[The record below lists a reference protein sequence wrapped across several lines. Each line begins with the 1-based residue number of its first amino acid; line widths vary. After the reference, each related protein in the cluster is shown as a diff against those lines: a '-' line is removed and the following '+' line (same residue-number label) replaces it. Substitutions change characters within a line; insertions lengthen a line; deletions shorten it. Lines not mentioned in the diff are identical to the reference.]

1 MGSPLVRLSRWTGWP
16 RWAGS
21 IRFRLTALYSVV
33 LFGLAAV
40 VVGGIYAALAREL
53 DDQPMS
59 RTEQWIGYRPT
70 PRGVEIGIFETET
83 IDVLAAFEQAVNS
96 RALEQLRTYTFAA
109 LAVLFAASLAVGW
122 LVSGRVLRPIGRIA
136 SVARDI
142 QATDLSRRI
151 SLDGPDDELKRLADT
166 FDQMLGRI
174 DDAFESQRRFIQEAS
189 HELRNP
195 LAVIRTNVDVALGD
209 PDSSPEDLRR
219 AAEVVAG
226 SAARMSTL
234 VDDLV
239 VYARHG
245 TRPER
250 HEPVDLRRLAAELA
264 GEFAAPAEAR
274 RLRVVNAAGA
284 GPPLPVL
291 GDGPALRRAVANL
304 LANAVRLAPEGSAVT
319 VAAGADGGLAWIS
332 VADEGPGIAPSD
344 QRLVFQRFWQRRSEP
359 EPGSAGPAPAPAR
372 PDPERSGL
380 GLTIVRQIAESHGGS
395 VELTSAPGAGSTF
408 VIRLPAATPA

>member
-1 MGSPLVRLSRWTGWP
+1 MAKPLLRLSRWPGWP

-122 LVSGRVLRPIGRIA
+122 FVSGRVLRPIGRIA

-250 HEPVDLRRLAAELA
+250 HEPVDLRRLAGELA
-264 GEFAAPAEAR
+264 AEFSAPAEAR
-274 RLRVVNAAGA
+274 RLRVVDAAGA

-319 VAAGADGGLAWIS
+319 VAAGAEGGSAWIS

-344 QRLVFQRFWQRRSEP
+344 QPLVFQRFWQRRP
-359 EPGSAGPAPAPAR
+359 EPGPGSAEAGGPAR

-395 VELTSAPGAGSTF
+395 VELASAPGEGSTF
-408 VIRLPAATPA
+408 VIRLPAASPS

>member
-1 MGSPLVRLSRWTGWP
+1 MASPLLRLSRWPGWP

-40 VVGGIYAALAREL
+40 VVGGIYAGLAREL
-53 DDQPMS
+53 DDQPVS

-70 PRGVEIGIFETET
+70 PRGVEIGVFETET
-83 IDVLAAFEQAVNS
+83 IDVLATFEQAVNS

-109 LAVLFAASLAVGW
+109 LALLFAASLAVGW
-122 LVSGRVLRPIGRIA
+122 FVSGRVLRPIGRIA

-195 LAVIRTNVDVALGD
+195 LAVIRTNVDVALSD
-209 PDSSPEDLRR
+209 PDPSPQDLRR

-245 TRPER
+245 TRPDR
-250 HEPVDLRRLAAELA
+250 REPVDLRKLAAELA
-264 GEFAAPAEAR
+264 GEFSAPAEAR
-274 RLRVVNAAGA
+274 RLRVVDAAGD

-319 VAAGADGGLAWIS
+319 VAAGAGGGSAWIS
-332 VADEGPGIAPSD
+332 VADEGPGIAPED
-344 QRLVFQRFWQRRSEP
+344 QALVFQRFWQRRADP
-359 EPGSAGPAPAPAR
+359 EPGAPGPGPSR

-395 VELTSAPGAGSTF
+395 VELTSAPGEGSTF
-408 VIRLPAATPA
+408 VIRLPAAS

>member
-1 MGSPLVRLSRWTGWP
+1 MASPLLRLSRWPGWP

-53 DDQPMS
+53 DDQPVS

-70 PRGVEIGIFETET
+70 PRGVEIGVFETET
-83 IDVLAAFEQAVNS
+83 IDVLATFEQAVNS

-109 LAVLFAASLAVGW
+109 LALLFAASLAVGW
-122 LVSGRVLRPIGRIA
+122 FVSGRVLRPIGRIA

-195 LAVIRTNVDVALGD
+195 LAVIRTNVDVALSD
-209 PDSSPEDLRR
+209 PDPSPQDLRR

-245 TRPER
+245 TRPDR
-250 HEPVDLRRLAAELA
+250 REPVDLRKLAAELT
-264 GEFAAPAEAR
+264 GEFSAPAEAR
-274 RLRVVNAAGA
+274 RLRVVDAAGD

-319 VAAGADGGLAWIS
+319 VAAGAGGGSAWIS
-332 VADEGPGIAPSD
+332 VADEGPGIASED
-344 QRLVFQRFWQRRSEP
+344 QPLVFQRFWQRRAD
-359 EPGSAGPAPAPAR
+359 PGPGAPAPGPGPSR

-395 VELTSAPGAGSTF
+395 VELTSAPGEGSTF
-408 VIRLPAATPA
+408 VIRLPAAS

>member
-1 MGSPLVRLSRWTGWP
+1 MASPLLRLSRWPGWP

-40 VVGGIYAALAREL
+40 VVGGIYAGLAREL
-53 DDQPMS
+53 DDQPVS

-70 PRGVEIGIFETET
+70 PRGVEIGVFETET
-83 IDVLAAFEQAVNS
+83 IDVLATFEQAVNS

-109 LAVLFAASLAVGW
+109 LALLFAASLAVGW
-122 LVSGRVLRPIGRIA
+122 FVSGRVLRPIGRIA

-195 LAVIRTNVDVALGD
+195 LAVIRTNVDVALSD
-209 PDSSPEDLRR
+209 PDPSPQDLRR

-245 TRPER
+245 TRPDR
-250 HEPVDLRRLAAELA
+250 REPVDLRKLAAELA
-264 GEFAAPAEAR
+264 GEFSAPAEAR
-274 RLRVVNAAGA
+274 RLRVVDAAGP
-284 GPPLPVL
+284 GSPLPVL

-319 VAAGADGGLAWIS
+319 VAAGAGGGSAWIS
-332 VADEGPGIAPSD
+332 VADEGPGIAPED
-344 QRLVFQRFWQRRSEP
+344 QPLVFQRFWQRRADP
-359 EPGSAGPAPAPAR
+359 EPGAPAPGPSR

-395 VELTSAPGAGSTF
+395 VELTSAPGEGSTF
-408 VIRLPAATPA
+408 VIRLPAAG

>member
-1 MGSPLVRLSRWTGWP
+1 MAGGPLLRLSRWPGWP

-53 DDQPMS
+53 DDQPVS

-83 IDVLAAFEQAVNS
+83 IDVLATFEQAVNS

-109 LAVLFAASLAVGW
+109 LAVLFAASLVVGW
-122 LVSGRVLRPIGRIA
+122 FVSGRVLRPIGRIA

-151 SLDGPDDELKRLADT
+151 ALDGPDDELKRLADT

-250 HEPVDLRRLAAELA
+250 HEPVDLRRLAGELA
-264 GEFAAPAEAR
+264 DEFSAPAAAR
-274 RLRVVNAAGA
+274 RLRVVDAAGA
-284 GPPLPVL
+284 GPPLAVL

-319 VAAGADGGLAWIS
+319 VAAGADGGSAWIS
-332 VADEGPGIAPSD
+332 VTDEGPGIAPSD
-344 QRLVFQRFWQRRSEP
+344 QPLVFQRFWQRRP
-359 EPGSAGPAPAPAR
+359 APGPGSAGSAPPR

-395 VELTSAPGAGSTF
+395 VELTSAPGEGSTF
-408 VIRLPAATPA
+408 VIRLPAASLP

>member
-1 MGSPLVRLSRWTGWP
+1 MAGGPLLRLSRWPGWP

-53 DDQPMS
+53 DDQPVS

-83 IDVLAAFEQAVNS
+83 IDVLATFEQAVNS

-109 LAVLFAASLAVGW
+109 LAVLFAASLVVGW
-122 LVSGRVLRPIGRIA
+122 FVSGRVLRPIGRIA

-151 SLDGPDDELKRLADT
+151 ALDGPDDELKRLADT

-250 HEPVDLRRLAAELA
+250 HEPVDLRRLAGELA
-264 GEFAAPAEAR
+264 DEFSAPAAAR
-274 RLRVVNAAGA
+274 RLRVVDAAGA
-284 GPPLPVL
+284 GPPLAVL

-319 VAAGADGGLAWIS
+319 VAAGADGGSAWIS
-332 VADEGPGIAPSD
+332 VTDEGPGIAPSD
-344 QRLVFQRFWQRRSEP
+344 QPLVFQRFWQRRP
-359 EPGSAGPAPAPAR
+359 APGPGSAGSAPPR

-395 VELTSAPGAGSTF
+395 VALTSAPGEGSTF
-408 VIRLPAATPA
+408 VIRLPAASLP

>member
-1 MGSPLVRLSRWTGWP
+1 MASPLLRLSRWPGWP

-40 VVGGIYAALAREL
+40 VVGGIYAGLAREL
-53 DDQPMS
+53 DDQPVS

-70 PRGVEIGIFETET
+70 PRGVEIGVFETET
-83 IDVLAAFEQAVNS
+83 IDVLATFEQAVNG

-109 LAVLFAASLAVGW
+109 LALLFAASLAVGW
-122 LVSGRVLRPIGRIA
+122 FVSGRVLRPIGRIA

-195 LAVIRTNVDVALGD
+195 LAVIRTNVDVALSD
-209 PDSSPEDLRR
+209 PDPSPQDLRR

-245 TRPER
+245 TRPDR
-250 HEPVDLRRLAAELA
+250 REPVDLRKLAAELT
-264 GEFAAPAEAR
+264 GEFSAPAEAR
-274 RLRVVNAAGA
+274 RLRVVDAAGD

-319 VAAGADGGLAWIS
+319 VAAGAGGGSAWIS
-332 VADEGPGIAPSD
+332 VADEGPGIAPED
-344 QRLVFQRFWQRRSEP
+344 QSLVFQRFWQRRADP
-359 EPGSAGPAPAPAR
+359 EPGAPAPGPSR

-380 GLTIVRQIAESHGGS
+380 GLTIVRQVAESHGGS
-395 VELTSAPGAGSTF
+395 VELTSAPGEGSTF
-408 VIRLPAATPA
+408 VIRLPAAS

>member
-1 MGSPLVRLSRWTGWP
+1 MAKPLLRLSRWPGWP

-274 RLRVVNAAGA
+274 RLRVVDAAGA

-319 VAAGADGGLAWIS
+319 VAAGADGGSAWIS
-332 VADEGPGIAPSD
+332 VADEGPGIASSD
-344 QRLVFQRFWQRRSEP
+344 QQLVFQRFWQRR
-359 EPGSAGPAPAPAR
+359 PAPELSSAESAPPR

-395 VELTSAPGAGSTF
+395 VELTSAPGEGSTF
-408 VIRLPAATPA
+408 VIRLPAA

>member
-1 MGSPLVRLSRWTGWP
+1 MAGGPLLRLSRWPGWP

-53 DDQPMS
+53 DDQPVS

-83 IDVLAAFEQAVNS
+83 IDVLATFEQAVNS

-109 LAVLFAASLAVGW
+109 LAVLFAASLVVGW
-122 LVSGRVLRPIGRIA
+122 FVSGRVLRPIGRIA

-151 SLDGPDDELKRLADT
+151 ALDGPDDELKRLADT

-250 HEPVDLRRLAAELA
+250 HEPVDLRRLAGELA
-264 GEFAAPAEAR
+264 DEFSAPAAAR
-274 RLRVVNAAGA
+274 RLRVVDAAGA
-284 GPPLPVL
+284 GSPLAVL

-304 LANAVRLAPEGSAVT
+304 LANAVRLAPEGSTVT
-319 VAAGADGGLAWIS
+319 VAAGADTGSAWIS
-332 VADEGPGIAPSD
+332 VTDEGPGIAPSD
-344 QRLVFQRFWQRRSEP
+344 QSLVFQRFWQRRP
-359 EPGSAGPAPAPAR
+359 APGPGSAGSAPPR

-395 VELTSAPGAGSTF
+395 VELTSAPGEGSTF
-408 VIRLPAATPA
+408 VIRLPAASPP

>member
-1 MGSPLVRLSRWTGWP
+1 MAGGPLLRLSRWPGWP

-53 DDQPMS
+53 DDQPVS

-83 IDVLAAFEQAVNS
+83 IDVLATFEQAVNS
-96 RALEQLRTYTFAA
+96 RALEQLRTYTFTA
-109 LAVLFAASLAVGW
+109 LAVLFAASLVVGW
-122 LVSGRVLRPIGRIA
+122 FVSGRVLRPIGRIA

-151 SLDGPDDELKRLADT
+151 ALDGPDDELKRLADT

-250 HEPVDLRRLAAELA
+250 HEPVDLRRLAGELA
-264 GEFAAPAEAR
+264 DEFSAPAAAR
-274 RLRVVNAAGA
+274 RLRVVDAAGG
-284 GPPLPVL
+284 GPPQI
-291 GDGPALRRAVANL
+291 GRAHV
-304 LANAVRLAPEGSAVT
+304 
-319 VAAGADGGLAWIS
+319 
-332 VADEGPGIAPSD
+332 
-344 QRLVFQRFWQRRSEP
+344 
-359 EPGSAGPAPAPAR
+359 
-372 PDPERSGL
+372 
-380 GLTIVRQIAESHGGS
+380 
-395 VELTSAPGAGSTF
+395 
-408 VIRLPAATPA
+408 

>member
-1 MGSPLVRLSRWTGWP
+1 MASPLLRLSRWPGWP

-40 VVGGIYAALAREL
+40 VVGGIYAGLAREL
-53 DDQPMS
+53 DDQPVS

-70 PRGVEIGIFETET
+70 PRGVEIGVFETET
-83 IDVLAAFEQAVNS
+83 IDVLATFEQAVNS

-109 LAVLFAASLAVGW
+109 LALLFAASLAVGW
-122 LVSGRVLRPIGRIA
+122 FVSGRVLRPIGRIA

-195 LAVIRTNVDVALGD
+195 LAVIRTNVDVALSD
-209 PDSSPEDLRR
+209 PDPSPQDLRR

-245 TRPER
+245 TRPDR
-250 HEPVDLRRLAAELA
+250 REPVDLRKLAAELT
-264 GEFAAPAEAR
+264 GEFSAPAEAR
-274 RLRVVNAAGA
+274 RLRVVDAAGD

-291 GDGPALRRAVANL
+291 GDDPALRRAVANL

-319 VAAGADGGLAWIS
+319 VAAGADGGSAWIS
-332 VADEGPGIAPSD
+332 VADEGPGIAPED
-344 QRLVFQRFWQRRSEP
+344 QSLVFQRFWQRRADP
-359 EPGSAGPAPAPAR
+359 EPGAPAPGPGPSR

-395 VELTSAPGAGSTF
+395 VELTSAPGEGSTF
-408 VIRLPAATPA
+408 VIRLPAAS

>member
-1 MGSPLVRLSRWTGWP
+1 MASPLLRLSRWPGWP

-40 VVGGIYAALAREL
+40 VVGGIYAGLAREL
-53 DDQPMS
+53 DDQPVS

-70 PRGVEIGIFETET
+70 PRGVEIGVFETET
-83 IDVLAAFEQAVNS
+83 IDMLATFEQAVNS

-109 LAVLFAASLAVGW
+109 LALLFAASLAVGW
-122 LVSGRVLRPIGRIA
+122 FVSGRVLRPIGRIA

-195 LAVIRTNVDVALGD
+195 LAVIRTNVDVALSD
-209 PDSSPEDLRR
+209 PDPSPQDLRR

-245 TRPER
+245 TRPDR
-250 HEPVDLRRLAAELA
+250 REPVDLRKLAAELT
-264 GEFAAPAEAR
+264 GEFSAPAEAR
-274 RLRVVNAAGA
+274 RLRVVDAAGA

-319 VAAGADGGLAWIS
+319 VAAGAGGGSAWIS
-332 VADEGPGIAPSD
+332 VADEGPGIASED
-344 QRLVFQRFWQRRSEP
+344 QPLVFQRFWQRRADP
-359 EPGSAGPAPAPAR
+359 ELRALAPGPGPSR

-395 VELTSAPGAGSTF
+395 VELTSAPGEGSTF
-408 VIRLPAATPA
+408 VIRLPAAS

>member
-1 MGSPLVRLSRWTGWP
+1 MAKPLLRLSRWPGWP

-109 LAVLFAASLAVGW
+109 LAVLFAASLVVGW
-122 LVSGRVLRPIGRIA
+122 FVSGRVLRPIGRIA

-250 HEPVDLRRLAAELA
+250 HEPVDLRRLAGELA
-264 GEFAAPAEAR
+264 GEFSAPAEAR
-274 RLRVVNAAGA
+274 RLRVVDAAGA

-319 VAAGADGGLAWIS
+319 VATGAEEGSAWIS
-332 VADEGPGIAPSD
+332 VTDEGPGIAPSD
-344 QRLVFQRFWQRRSEP
+344 QPLVFQRFWQRRPET
-359 EPGSAGPAPAPAR
+359 EPGSAEAAGPAR

-395 VELTSAPGAGSTF
+395 VELTSAPGEGSTF
-408 VIRLPAATPA
+408 VIRLPAASPS